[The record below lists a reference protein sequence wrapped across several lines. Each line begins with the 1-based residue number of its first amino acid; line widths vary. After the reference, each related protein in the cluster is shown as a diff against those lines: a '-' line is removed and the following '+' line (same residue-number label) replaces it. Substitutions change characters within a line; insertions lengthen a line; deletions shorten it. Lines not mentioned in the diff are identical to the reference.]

1 MRLTDTHCHLD
12 LDAFEEDRDEVLE
25 RAWAAGLERILIPGL
40 DLDSSRGVVDLAQA
54 DSRLYAAV
62 GVHPNSATSWTERTR
77 DVLKELA
84 QRPEVV
90 ALGEIGLDYY
100 WDRAPRDLQ
109 KRVLRAQLHLA
120 LEVDLP
126 VVLHVRNTDKN
137 DRTCIFDLIHI
148 LTEWHREA
156 AERKPDRKRRLGV
169 VHSFSGNREEAQTI
183 QELGFYL
190 GITGPVTFKNAVS
203 LQEVAASVKK
213 ELLLI
218 ETDAPYLTPH
228 PYRGRRNE
236 PAHVEHVAKKIG
248 QLRGQPSRAV
258 AEQTFENAERLFQWS
273 RSG

>member
-25 RAWAAGLERILIPGL
+25 RAWAAGLDRILIPGL
-40 DLDSSRGVVDLAQA
+40 DLDSSRGVVALAQA
-54 DSRLYAAV
+54 DSRLSAAV
-62 GVHPNSATSWTERTR
+62 GVHPNSATSWTDRTR
-77 DVLKELA
+77 DVLKDLA

-126 VVLHVRNTDKN
+126 VVLHVRNTDKS
-137 DRTCIFDLIHI
+137 DRACIFDLIHI

-156 AERKPDRKRRLGV
+156 AEQKPDRKGRLGV

-228 PYRGRRNE
+228 PYRGKRNE
-236 PAHVEHVAKKIG
+236 PAHVQYVAKKIG
-248 QLRGQPSRAV
+248 QLRGQPYRAV
-258 AEQTFENAERLFQWS
+258 AEQTSENAERLFQWS